1 MSITLQNNSS
11 PIKILILDLFPS
23 YSELNPKDEEILII
37 FEGLNFFFNL
47 KDLLSTH
54 NKIELV
60 NYNQSSIIVSLIKS
74 NNIIASGNIN
84 LKYGEQWVTMNS
96 ENKKRPNMNLA
107 LCLID
112 CIKLK
117 IFCEMKS
124 INKNGI
130 SANISNINNNTLNL
144 TNINTSINLTNRIAN
159 KNKKNIN
166 EINLKISKK
175 IQMIKSL

>member
-84 LKYGEQWVTMNS
+84 LKYGEQWGTMNS

-112 CIKLK
+112 FIKLK
-117 IFCEMKS
+117 IFC
-124 INKNGI
+124 
-130 SANISNINNNTLNL
+130 
-144 TNINTSINLTNRIAN
+144 
-159 KNKKNIN
+159 
-166 EINLKISKK
+166 
-175 IQMIKSL
+175 